1 MQSSNAAISAADSSS
16 NSSSLLPIEGRLNNE
31 LPDPYF
37 YVVLSS
43 L

>member
-16 NSSSLLPIEGRLNNE
+16 NSLLPIEGRLNNE